1 MILTQGSTKCPR
13 PVCRGDCPHPCP
25 PSPQGDPGAASVW
38 SVQPAPAHP
47 PLPRSVQI
55 RIHTRVIHR
64 RAHQL
69 DKIHIQYTWQSDKL
83 MMVEND
89 CWEYINI
96 YSPVDNA
103 CHGFDLDCVAKAGKD
118 ILGDGARIAGNGD
131 ELYIFP
137 LKTKNHIMPDLKPI
151 PKNININC

>member
-1 MILTQGSTKCPR
+1 
-13 PVCRGDCPHPCP
+13 
-25 PSPQGDPGAASVW
+25 
-38 SVQPAPAHP
+38 
-47 PLPRSVQI
+47 
-55 RIHTRVIHR
+55 
-64 RAHQL
+64 
-69 DKIHIQYTWQSDKL
+69 

-89 CWEYINI
+89 CREYINI

-137 LKTKNHIMPDLKPI
+137 LKTKNHIMPELETI
-151 PKNININC
+151 LKNININC